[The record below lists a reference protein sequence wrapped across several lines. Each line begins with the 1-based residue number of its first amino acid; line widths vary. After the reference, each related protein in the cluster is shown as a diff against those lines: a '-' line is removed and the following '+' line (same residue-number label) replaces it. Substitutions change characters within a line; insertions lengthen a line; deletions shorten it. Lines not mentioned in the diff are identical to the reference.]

1 LRLLLFNLA
10 TDASD
15 PVLGF
20 GSVWIRELA
29 RHCETIDVITMYR
42 GVADLPSNVCVYS
55 AGREHGWSK
64 ARRLATFYRVLTRL
78 LSSRSYDVCF
88 AHMMPL
94 FAALAGPLLKARGIP
109 LVLWYAHR
117 QETRQLRLGAAMSW
131 RAVTSVATSFPFP
144 TDKLR
149 VVGQGIDTDF
159 YSPAEIP
166 PTLNPCPHQEGGTF
180 DLTKDVDTSF
190 PPGGKHPPT
199 AGDRGDGAG
208 DGGNPLILQVAR
220 LAAIKHQATTIRA
233 LAGTEAQLVFVGGVQ
248 PGYAENYRRE
258 LEALCAELG
267 GGCHFTGDLPA
278 AGVRDWNRR
287 ATVAVNTSPVGLFDK
302 SALESMACALPTV
315 VCNPAF
321 APVLGEQRDLL
332 MIDGP
337 QDVTGLRERLAHLLA
352 LPEGERARIGRALR
366 AGVMREHSLKAL
378 IGRLLSVFESGEL
391 PGE

>member
-1 LRLLLFNLA
+1 MRLLLFNLA

-29 RHCETIDVITMYR
+29 GHCATIDVITMYR
-42 GVADLPSNVCVYS
+42 GAVDLPGNVRVYS

-64 ARRLATFYRVLTRL
+64 ARRLTAFYRHLTRL
-78 LSSRSYDVCF
+78 LSAGCYDVCF

-94 FAALAGPLLKARGIP
+94 FAALAGPLLNARGIP

-131 RAVTSVATSFPFP
+131 RAVTSVATSFPFA

-159 YSPAEIP
+159 YAPAPRAESA
-166 PTLNPCPHQEGGTF
+166 QDER
-180 DLTKDVDTSF
+180 S
-190 PPGGKHPPT
+190 
-199 AGDRGDGAG
+199 
-208 DGGNPLILQVAR
+208 LILQVAR

-233 LAGTEAQLVFVGGVQ
+233 AAGIDAQLAFVGGVQ
-248 PGYAENYRRE
+248 PGYPGDYRGE
-258 LEALCAELG
+258 LAALCAELG
-267 GGCHFTGDLPA
+267 QCCRFTGDVAA

-287 ATVAVNTSPVGLFDK
+287 ATIAVNTSPVGLFDK

-337 QDVTGLRERLAHLLA
+337 EDVTGLRERLTHLLA
-352 LPEGERARIGRALR
+352 LPEGERARIGQALR
-366 AGVMREHSLKAL
+366 AGVMREHSLQTL

-391 PGE
+391 PPA

>member
-1 LRLLLFNLA
+1 MRLLLFNLA

-29 RHCETIDVITMYR
+29 GHCETIDVITMYR
-42 GVADLPSNVCVYS
+42 GVVDLPDNTRVFS
-55 AGREHGWSK
+55 AGREHGWSR
-64 ARRLATFYRVLTRL
+64 ARRLAAFYRHLTRL
-78 LSSRSYDVCF
+78 LSARRYNLCF

-117 QETRQLRLGAAMSW
+117 QETRQLRAATAMSW
-131 RAVTSVATSFPFP
+131 RAVTSVATSFPLP

-149 VVGQGIDTDF
+149 VVGQGIDSDF
-159 YSPAEIP
+159 YSPP
-166 PTLNPCPHQEGGTF
+166 PPGPLPQNEGGG
-180 DLTKDVDTSF
+180 VQEPTS
-190 PPGGKHPPT
+190 
-199 AGDRGDGAG
+199 DGC
-208 DGGNPLILQVAR
+208 PLVIQVAR

-233 LAGTEAQLVFVGGVQ
+233 LAGTEARLAFVGGVQ
-248 PGYAENYRRE
+248 PGYPDRYLRE
-258 LEALCAELG
+258 LEALCETHGLG
-267 GGCHFTGDLPA
+267 ERCQFMGDLPA
-278 AGVRDWNRR
+278 EQVRDWNRR

-321 APVLGEQRDLL
+321 APALGEYRELL

-337 QDVTGLRERLAHLLA
+337 EDVTGLRERLAHLLA
-352 LPEGERARIGRALR
+352 LPDGERERIGQALR
-366 AGVMREHSLKAL
+366 DGVIREHSLKTL
-378 IGRLLSVFESGEL
+378 IQRLQAVFESGEL
-391 PGE
+391 PAG